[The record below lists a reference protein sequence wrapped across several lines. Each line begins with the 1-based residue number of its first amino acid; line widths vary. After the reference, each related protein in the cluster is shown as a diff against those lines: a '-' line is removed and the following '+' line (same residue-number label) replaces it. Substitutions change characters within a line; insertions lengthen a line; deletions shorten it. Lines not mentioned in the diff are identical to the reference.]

1 MLISRSTPS
10 LPCCL
15 CNTQGIIPRQG
26 YALYIHPSLE
36 LGWLRGTLRLY
47 NQLAYAPAHSLHGAV
62 VRADWEDACVH
73 NIKNWAWGLRE
84 YLRQLGWALPRDGTV
99 LPELDARAIMDAATA
114 REQACWQGLSECP
127 RTCPTAGA
135 SLCKYARWFA
145 PRPGPRLGSNPYV
158 TLNIGLSRVLQII
171 KFRLG
176 CHRLP
181 IVALRNTNVPR
192 AQRLCVKCASG
203 ALGDEQHLP
212 FDCHFV
218 ACVRAQSAH
227 LFTPGCTMLE
237 FMQQR
242 DIRGVAC
249 FIIACLKM
257 YLAPTVPNV
266 P

>member
-158 TLNIGLSRVLQII
+158 TLNIGLSRVLQNHQVSAGLPPAPNR
-171 KFRLG
+171 RL
-176 CHRLP
+176 
-181 IVALRNTNVPR
+181 T
-192 AQRLCVKCASG
+192 
-203 ALGDEQHLP
+203 
-212 FDCHFV
+212 
-218 ACVRAQSAH
+218 
-227 LFTPGCTMLE
+227 
-237 FMQQR
+237 
-242 DIRGVAC
+242 
-249 FIIACLKM
+249 
-257 YLAPTVPNV
+257 
-266 P
+266 